1 LGIEVCKWKENLKSI
16 FLQTKNFK
24 KWQKSLI
31 RMAVYEND
39 GPASQL
45 NKLCFKIKFYC
56 TNIDDFVEREVCTDD
71 FYLNIYEDQ
80 YHINSTFD
88 PILDCDGNEISFSE
102 IKVGYRNN
110 RFEIVVSP
118 TTNPPLIYS
127 YFDFTMTF
135 NGNTG
140 LNLAEWHIWG
150 SGSDGRVGIRRP
162 EREKL
167 HYFDDYINY
176 PFPTNNFNRYI
187 RYKDYELKDHL
198 GNVRATITD
207 LKLKDGSSRYK
218 VDLSSA
224 NTYYPYGMLMPER
237 NWSSEWYRYGFQG
250 QEKDD
255 EVKGEGNSIDQGSR
269 IYNPRIVVWLKVDPR
284 KADLPS
290 FSPFSFAVGNPIL
303 YIDPDGEYPIS
314 IHVRA
319 FAPFDYFGPLNLW
332 KGDGANR
339 KFSTSD
345 ASSKITMV
353 SNYETTT
360 QSSVTNAIG
369 HMTFSAYGAYAY
381 SDAYLDDGKKSI
393 STKGNN
399 LNFHIYGK
407 NEALIPG
414 FARGPSPLG
423 RFSPSFD
430 LDIHSKLF
438 INASDDVLSISGTIR
453 GDQFPSAE
461 AFVSD
466 SYGNSVFLGVAPTS
480 FGPIEG
486 PTFQLA
492 GDKKLPMIN
501 VNIKISVDQKGA
513 FQGVLSQDKEGNEL
527 MIPLDEWNE
536 QFENEGTTSEDD

>member
-1 LGIEVCKWKENLKSI
+1 
-16 FLQTKNFK
+16 
-24 KWQKSLI
+24 
-31 RMAVYEND
+31 MAVYEND

-224 NTYYPYGMLMPER
+224 NTYYPFGMLMPER

-255 EVKGEGNSIDQGSR
+255 EIKGEGNS
-269 IYNPRIVVWLKVDPR
+269 V
-284 KADLPS
+284 
-290 FSPFSFAVGNPIL
+290 
-303 YIDPDGEYPIS
+303 
-314 IHVRA
+314 
-319 FAPFDYFGPLNLW
+319 
-332 KGDGANR
+332 
-339 KFSTSD
+339 
-345 ASSKITMV
+345 
-353 SNYETTT
+353 NYTYR
-360 QSSVTNAIG
+360 
-369 HMTFSAYGAYAY
+369 M
-381 SDAYLDDGKKSI
+381 DD
-393 STKGNN
+393 T
-399 LNFHIYGK
+399 
-407 NEALIPG
+407 
-414 FARGPSPLG
+414 RLG
-423 RFSPSFD
+423 RFFSIDPLIKSYPSNSPYAFSENRVIDGSELEGKEWQQKTKIYNDGWIVMQREVKVKVKNSSNIINDFEVD
-430 LDIHSKLF
+430 LLVANIIPSITKIHSVEFEEQKVAIETKF
-438 INASDDVLSISGTIR
+438 IIVDGEPDPEHDFYINVFDTRKNSDGKYVLGYTKQIGDAYENVINIAGTIDGEFALNR
-453 GDQFPSAE
+453 HLTTMIKTSGHELGHSVSLRHPNNDPLSTITVEE
-461 AFVSD
+461 APDNLMLQSEYSKGTELILKQMEIISNTIVTPYLYFYNTGANQTGGATIDNTSTTTPFVRENKNNTTEKVNAD
-466 SYGNSVFLGVAPTS
+466 Y
-480 FGPIEG
+480 
-486 PTFQLA
+486 
-492 GDKKLPMIN
+492 KK
-501 VNIKISVDQKGA
+501 
-513 FQGVLSQDKEGNEL
+513 
-527 MIPLDEWNE
+527 
-536 QFENEGTTSEDD
+536 